1 VREWL
6 TERRF
11 RPLDDRP
18 CGRVAPRRPH
28 SGFLGPLTG
37 EDDRDAHFVNPLRL
51 GLKCSDPGARGP
63 VTSIA
68 RSRAS
73 VADYPQVTSITRR

>member
-1 VREWL
+1 VRERL
-6 TERRF
+6 TERCF
-11 RPLDDRP
+11 RALDDRP
-18 CGRVAPRRPH
+18 RGRVVPRHPH

-37 EDDRDAHFVNPLRL
+37 EDDRDAHFVNALRF
-51 GLKCSDPGARGP
+51 GLKCSDTGARAP
-63 VTSIA
+63 VTSDA